1 MKYSVVLKQSDEGF
15 AISVPS
21 LPGCHSQGETEAE
34 ALENIQDAI
43 EGYLIVTAQMNQVFE
58 NIFVREIEIRA

>member
-43 EGYLIVTAQMNQVFE
+43 EGYLEVTAEMNQE
-58 NIFVREIEIRA
+58 LEKIFVREVEIRA

>member
-58 NIFVREIEIRA
+58 NIFVREVEIRA

>member
-1 MKYSVVLKQSDEGF
+1 MKYSVVLKESQEGF

-21 LPGCHSQGETEAE
+21 LPGCHSQGRTEAE

-43 EGYLIVTAQMNQVFE
+43 QGYLEVIEEINQV
-58 NIFVREIEIRA
+58 A